1 MPQLTFDLSRARG
14 LAHFCL
20 RITNVE
26 LSLSQ
31 WRILNKTET
40 KDHTVN
46 TTTVVNKTET
56 KDHTVNTTTV
66 VECIYMN
73 TKGKLS
79 DCAVVEPVEC
89 ILLSN

>member
-20 RITNVE
+20 RVTNVE

-31 WRILNKTET
+31 WRIL
-40 KDHTVN
+40 
-46 TTTVVNKTET
+46 NKTET

-79 DCAVVEPVEC
+79 DCAVVEHVEC